1 MNTPIAPIP
10 APPKPEVPREPISAK
25 KVVLYVVLSFLV
37 LTTIVLASWED
48 GRVNLF
54 ASLNFKGYKRRQAD
68 RYATTSNG
76 NKANYAEAFRLYQ
89 LDAEKGDGE
98 ALRKIGEMYRDGRG
112 VPQNEAL
119 ARESWKKAAAS
130 GDINTLIWLAEKNR
144 TGDGRTLPVNHPESI
159 RLLRRAASQG
169 NAGAQVKLAR
179 QLLAYDRESPINLEL
194 DEILSTR
201 QREDLLTLP
210 NIKKLFKAKAD
221 GLDKLTKKDIK
232 TLIAGA
238 EADMRTNLSEKF
250 NWEAYF
256 WLSLATASDD
266 DADLR
271 ATRDGVNAKLQNAQ
285 VERVQKL
292 VSGWARA
299 DAPGNEESP
308 FVKDEGPVAENPEA
322 PKQTL
327 SALLEE
333 LSEKASKMP
342 DSPPPSPYVRTEDKP
357 AAPKTDSK
365 KTTDATP
372 PPTVNDIAKK
382 SADIYIV
389 FLAAQGGLQTS
400 AGNIRNLV
408 LQIDTTP
415 TRDFFGNQI
424 QSVYLNDVQK
434 GIEIAGKNYRE
445 IVKLKLKLSTAGI
458 DPDVVTY
465 IEKLTAFDNDTADA
479 YDKWLKTSINQSPQ
493 IEAIGKLRDECIKT
507 TEVNLISS
515 FQKKYGI
522 QLPTRQAILETTIQK
537 LTDQNADWIKK
548 KTDKDIFKNLV
559 GRQFKNLNNNELWT
573 VQSEDYVTGKIIK
586 TSAQECTC
594 SFDLEIALNRRNTGE
609 AGFIRVR
616 IFYARDL
623 TSDTDTRWR
632 VFVGDLAQ

>member
-25 KVVLYVVLSFLV
+25 KVFLYVVLSFLV

-333 LSEKASKMP
+333 LSEKASKIPDPVPTPAPVPKEATPKGNPNKAVIIPP
-342 DSPPPSPYVRTEDKP
+342 DSSMK
-357 AAPKTDSK
+357 APFTDNSSSY
-365 KTTDATP
+365 
-372 PPTVNDIAKK
+372 IAKK
-382 SADIYIV
+382 SAEVYV
-389 FLAAQGGLQTS
+389 QFLIMQTACQTS
-400 AGNIRNLV
+400 AGNIRGTLKS
-408 LQIDTTP
+408 L
-415 TRDFFGNQI
+415 FGNQT
-424 QSVYLNDVQK
+424 QNNNSGYKKAL
-434 GIEIAGKNYRE
+434 EIAAQYYHST
-445 IVKLKLKLSTAGI
+445 VDFKLKLSTAGI
-458 DPDVVTY
+458 DPDIATY
-465 IEKLTAFDNDTADA
+465 IEKLVVFDNETAQT
-479 YDKWLKTSINQSPQ
+479 YDLWAKTLEDQSAK
-493 IEAIGKLRDECIKT
+493 IEAIGNLRDDYISKNEAT
-507 TEVNLISS
+507 LIQL
-515 FQKKYGI
+515 FAKKYNT
-522 QLPTRQAILETTIQK
+522 QLATRTSIMEAAVK
-537 LTDQNADWIKK
+537 AMSDSIKSIAK
-548 KTDKDIFKNLV
+548 TKTDKDLFSNLV
-559 GRQFKNLNNNELWT
+559 GYRFRNLNVSSIYSFWRVE
-573 VQSEDYVTGKIIK
+573 SDEYVTGKI
-586 TSAQECTC
+586 TNTVTGESVV
-594 SFDLEIALNRRNTGE
+594 SFDLEIALKGSQSNSPGL
-609 AGFIRVR
+609 IRAR
-616 IFYARDL
+616 IYYTYNPQDKLLWTMIVQDL
-623 TSDTDTRWR
+623 
-632 VFVGDLAQ
+632 GQ